1 MDCVIA
7 SRLFAIALLGIKIT
21 RDFLRQSQGYFAK
34 HPKHNK
40 FTSVANQTDCG
51 LGLFAIAL

>member
-21 RDFLRQSQGYFAK
+21 KDLIRQSQKYSAK

-40 FTSVANQTDCG
+40 FTSVAN
-51 LGLFAIAL
+51 